1 MLVFATLFMFAACK
15 GNSGKPKETDPYSPE
30 EFQSGIA
37 HQQSI
42 AASIAAEAEEA
53 ESERQ
58 EEVDKY
64 VAKIGK
70 TKKNSQLVVEMEVPD
85 FIGREYWKFVFDKK
99 GILKYKLTYNFY
111 ATEENYRAMVDAAK
125 GHPSS
130 KLYEKD
136 DDMRMVVT
144 KSTDFA
150 ELDYEEM
157 YKRFINN
164 GTIIE

>member
-1 MLVFATLFMFAACK
+1 MFAACK
-15 GNSGKPKETDPYSPE
+15 VNSGKPKETEPYSPE

-42 AASIAAEAEEA
+42 AASLAAEAEEA
-53 ESERQ
+53 EAERQ
-58 EEVDKY
+58 EDVDKY

-70 TKKNSQLVVEMEVPD
+70 TKKNSQLVVQMDVPD

-111 ATEENYRAMVDAAK
+111 ASEENYRAMINSAK
-125 GHPSS
+125 SNPDT
-130 KLYEKD
+130 KLHEKD

-144 KSTDFA
+144 KSTNFA

>member
-1 MLVFATLFMFAACK
+1 MKKIISLVLVFATLFMFAACK

-64 VAKIGK
+64 IAKIGK
-70 TKKNSQLVVEMEVPD
+70 TKKNSQLVVEM
-85 FIGREYWKFVFDKK
+85 
-99 GILKYKLTYNFY
+99 
-111 ATEENYRAMVDAAK
+111 
-125 GHPSS
+125 
-130 KLYEKD
+130 
-136 DDMRMVVT
+136 
-144 KSTDFA
+144 
-150 ELDYEEM
+150 
-157 YKRFINN
+157 
-164 GTIIE
+164 